1 MHMKFLTMEDFED
14 MVETI
19 TKTAGLWAIVSSL
32 MIAFTYNSSKP
43 VSILLTRPLK
53 RHKTGLKLKLQ

>member
-19 TKTAGLWAIVSSL
+19 TKTTGLWAIVSSL
-32 MIAFTYNSSKP
+32 MIAFTYHSSNP
-43 VSILLTRPLK
+43 VSILLNRPLK

>member
-1 MHMKFLTMEDFED
+1 

-32 MIAFTYNSSKP
+32 MIAITYHSSKP